1 MAKRKDVVG
10 SLGDLRAPDERKRVP
25 VLLNAM
31 HTVSGGGKTYLEG
44 ILPYLAK
51 DNRFAWGVLV
61 NEALVGEVDI
71 PAGVKVHK
79 VSNLG
84 FGGAHGWEQLKL
96 PALVRKWGYKA
107 VLCNANYVPLL
118 APKPMPI
125 LHTTLRASAGYNDW
139 GMWVYWLVL
148 RVMTTLA
155 LLRGPVAFTVARF
168 AVRDY
173 LPAWWPVWLGNRV
186 AFAPPAVPDVSGVG
200 KVEIQDGLVVTVGDF
215 YPQKNYPLLLR
226 AIALLREQRKDVRL
240 VIIGRPVDKAVEVEV
255 KRQVKDL
262 GLEKVV
268 EIVEG
273 LPHAKLVKR
282 LAAAHVYV
290 TPSLY
295 ETVHIPLLEA
305 MALGVP
311 VVAADAPHTR
321 EFVADAGILVKADAG
336 GDVAAAFAVAMLGVM
351 EHRAIADA
359 LRNRGV
365 RKVTDLTWEKT
376 AAVIADGVARRLGIG

>member
-1 MAKRKDVVG
+1 MG
-10 SLGDLRAPDERKRVP
+10 IPI
-25 VLLNAM
+25 LLNAM
-31 HTVSGGGKTYLEG
+31 HTVSGGGKTYLQG
-44 ILPYLAK
+44 ILPLLAR
-51 DNRFAWGVLV
+51 DTRFKLGLLV
-61 NEALVGEVDI
+61 SGDVAAELEI
-71 PAGVKVHK
+71 PEGVKVHK
-79 VSNLG
+79 VPKLG
-84 FGGAHGWEQLKL
+84 FGGAHVWEQTKL
-96 PALVRKWGYKA
+96 PGLVRKWGYKA

-118 APKPMPI
+118 APKPMPV
-125 LHTTLRASAGYNDW
+125 LHTTLRASAGYSDW
-139 GMWVYWLVL
+139 GMWCYWLVL
-148 RVMTTLA
+148 RLMTTLA
-155 LLRGPVAFTVARF
+155 LLRAPVAFTVARF

-173 LPAWWPVWLGNRV
+173 LPTWLGSWV
-186 AFAPPAVPDVSGVG
+186 KFAPPAVPDVSGVG
-200 KVEIQDGLVVTVGDF
+200 KVGVQDGLIVTVGDF

-226 AIALLREQRKDVRL
+226 VIALLREQRPDVKL
-240 VIIGRPVDKAVEVEV
+240 VIIGRPVDKAVVAEV
-255 KRQVKDL
+255 KRDVKAL
-262 GLEKVV
+262 GLEDVV

-273 LPHAKLVKR
+273 LPHPKLVKR

-321 EFVADAGILVKADAG
+321 EFVADAGVLVKADAG

-359 LRNRGV
+359 LRSRGR

-376 AAVIADGVARRLGIG
+376 AGVIADGVAQAVKAV